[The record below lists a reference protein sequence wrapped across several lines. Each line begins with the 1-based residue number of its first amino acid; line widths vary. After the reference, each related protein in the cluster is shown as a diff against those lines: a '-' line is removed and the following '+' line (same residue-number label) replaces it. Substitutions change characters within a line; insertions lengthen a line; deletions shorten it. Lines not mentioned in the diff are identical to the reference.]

1 MGTMPTTYQRS
12 PEAIFSE
19 VGGDIVA
26 LNVECGACY
35 GMEQVTAAVWQL
47 LADPLTLEQLCDRLV
62 EMYEVDPATCRTD
75 VEALLGEFEAEGIVQ
90 RKAGVTA

>member
-1 MGTMPTTYQRS
+1 MRAMPTTYQRS

-26 LNVECGACY
+26 LNVERGACY

-62 EMYEVDPATCRTD
+62 EIYEVDAATCRTD

-90 RKAGVTA
+90 RKASETA

>member
-1 MGTMPTTYQRS
+1 MGAMPTTYQRS

-26 LNVECGACY
+26 LNVERGACY
-35 GMEQVTAAVWQL
+35 GMEQVTAAVWQM

-62 EMYEVDPATCRTD
+62 EIYEVDPATCRTD

-90 RKAGVTA
+90 RRVVDAA